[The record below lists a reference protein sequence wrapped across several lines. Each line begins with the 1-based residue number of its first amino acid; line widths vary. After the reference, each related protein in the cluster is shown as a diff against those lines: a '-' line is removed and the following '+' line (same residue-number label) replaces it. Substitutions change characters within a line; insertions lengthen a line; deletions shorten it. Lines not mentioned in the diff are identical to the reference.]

1 MVSTRLLLGS
11 LTVAVLGAAGLVW
24 ASWNRGVTIVLRNAD
39 SAALRDVTI
48 HVTGC
53 DYPVGNISVGSTRR
67 VLVDPTGASHVE
79 ISQRNAEG
87 RGPVLVSCYFEAGF
101 SGALEIDLRCDSALV
116 VGNSIS
122 VGYW

>member
-79 ISQRNAEG
+79 ILQRQAEG
-87 RGPVLVSCYFEAGF
+87 RGRVLVPCYFETGF